1 METSITGLSLDFILH
16 PGMSIKEKLEENN
29 MKQEE
34 LAERTGFSAK
44 HVSEVINGKKGISP
58 KFAKALEYVFGVKFT
73 FWLNL
78 QAIYDKE
85 IIEYQERNN
94 IDKKEIEITK
104 RIEPILEYAILLGLI
119 DQYNNPTEEVIVA
132 RNLCKTN
139 NLLNIEKLLITKV
152 AYRIAKNVQVD
163 EYVLYAW
170 QRVCELLSEKETIE
184 DIYDSKK
191 LQNQLESIKQLMF
204 EENPMIMIQKLKKIF
219 KKCGII
225 FELVKNFQGAPV
237 QGFIENKNNKM
248 ILCMTIRQSYADIFW
263 FTLFHEIGHI
273 LNEHVKENKLD
284 YYIENT
290 KAEEMADNFAKE
302 YLINGDKYKEYINKK
317 DFSLESIKAFSK
329 ENKIKEFILIGRLQ
343 KDNLLPYNKYT
354 DLKTRYKWKES

>member
-1 METSITGLSLDFILH
+1 METSTTGLSLDFILH
-16 PGMSIKEKLEENN
+16 PGISIKEKLEENN
-29 MKQEE
+29 MNQEE

-94 IDKKEIEITK
+94 IDKREIEITK
-104 RIEPILEYAILLGLI
+104 RIEPILEYAILLNLI
-119 DQYNNPTEEVIVA
+119 NKYNNTTEEVIIA

-152 AYRIAKNVQVD
+152 AYRTTKNIQVD

-170 QRVCELLSEKETIE
+170 QRVCELIAEKENIEDTYDSEKLKN
-184 DIYDSKK
+184 Y
-191 LQNQLESIKQLMF
+191 LQDIKQLMF
-204 EENPMIMIQKLKKIF
+204 EEDPNMMIQKLKEIF

-225 FELVKNFQGAPV
+225 FELVKNFQGAPI
-237 QGFIENKNNKM
+237 QGFIENKNDRI
-248 ILCMTIRQSYADIFW
+248 ILCITIRQSYADIFW

-273 LNEHVKENKLD
+273 LNEDIKENKLD

-290 KAEEMADNFAKE
+290 KAEEIADDFAKDF
-302 YLINGDKYKEYINKK
+302 LISSDKYEEYVQKK
-317 DFSLESIKAFSK
+317 DFSIESIKEFSQQ
-329 ENKIKEFILIGRLQ
+329 NKIKEFVLIGRLQ
-343 KDNLLPYNKYT
+343 KDNLLPYNKYSN
-354 DLKTRYKWKES
+354 LKTRYKWKK